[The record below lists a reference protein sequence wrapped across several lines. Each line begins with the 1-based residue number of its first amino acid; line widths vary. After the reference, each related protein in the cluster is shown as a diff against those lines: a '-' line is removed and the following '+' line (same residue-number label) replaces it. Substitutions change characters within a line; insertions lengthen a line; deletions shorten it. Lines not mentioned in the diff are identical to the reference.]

1 MTLSERKF
9 GLFLGIVLLGVVSGP
24 VQAANPPDAEVNA
37 AGAALA
43 AAERAA
49 PRGLAAGMLAE
60 ARARYALAQEA
71 MSRRKYKDALRL
83 ADEARAGADRALAAA
98 HLDAARADVESRTA
112 RNADLRR
119 QLLVLPGS
127 QR

>member
-1 MTLSERKF
+1 MT
-9 GLFLGIVLLGVVSGP
+9 
-24 VQAANPPDAEVNA
+24 
-37 AGAALA
+37 
-43 AAERAA
+43 A
-49 PRGLAAGMLAE
+49 PR
-60 ARARYALAQEA
+60 RARSGSGVSAACALGSRALQAISAQ
-71 MSRRKYKDALRL
+71 SRKYKDALRL

-98 HLDAARADVESRTA
+98 QLDSARAEVESRTA